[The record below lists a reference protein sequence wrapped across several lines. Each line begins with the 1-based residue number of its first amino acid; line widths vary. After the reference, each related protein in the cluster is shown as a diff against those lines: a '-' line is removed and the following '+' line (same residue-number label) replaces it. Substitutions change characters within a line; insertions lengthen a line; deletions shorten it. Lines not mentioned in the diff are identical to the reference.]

1 MVCNL
6 LFDFAEKHMNEDR
19 VFVCRFA
26 MRPTYV
32 IASNA
37 LVKELLEIDQDQTY
51 NGLQDFFFGLFGP
64 NILFANMSELK
75 AMREILLPLMQPSA
89 IQNYNS
95 IMEDLVSTWIFNEI
109 DHGQPVVM
117 YEKFKKFSTML
128 SLKLFLGL
136 EDSSADHL
144 STLATTH
151 WHGIISVPLNVKMS
165 FFMSSSYRK
174 ATEAKEEILK
184 IIEQRLEQKGSD
196 FLKQVQEKC
205 LNVVDIEFLKNTI
218 LLFTCA
224 LIPKALASLLTSFV
238 DTSSLW

>member
-1 MVCNL
+1 
-6 LFDFAEKHMNEDR
+6 MNEDR

-37 LVKELLEIDQDQTY
+37 LVKELLDTNQDDDDLTY

-75 AMREILLPLMQPSA
+75 TMREILLPLMQPSA
-89 IQNYNS
+89 IQNYPS
-95 IMEDLVSTWIFNEI
+95 ILEELVTHTFKDMDQN
-109 DHGQPVVM
+109 PVIL
-117 YEKFKKFSTML
+117 YDKCKRFATLL

-174 ATEAKEEILK
+174 AMEAKEEILK
-184 IIEQRLEQKGSD
+184 IIQQRLEEKGSN
-196 FLKQVQEKC
+196 FLTQVQEKC
-205 LNVVDIEFLKNTI
+205 LGKSIDLEFLKNTI